1 MKHKMIAVLCMAGL
15 MALGACSSEEDS
27 VQEKSDHGKIALDAS
42 HFSFTEE
49 EYDADQTMAH
59 AKSRAVVATP
69 QPKTIDLGDDIFA
82 EVSVETGTDMPK
94 TRATKPL
101 SDGQYTICAY
111 DADHY
116 RQGELTGTV
125 SGGVFTS
132 TDRML
137 LDPDV
142 YDFVC
147 YNSTVIPLEMDDP
160 HHIRSYDYLQVENGM
175 DNPMMGFSPAVNIS
189 GDEYFVPFHM
199 KHKAMRVRLKII
211 SEPEVGDKVSA
222 TIMVTPAAI
231 GTGGYWRT
239 IMQIFQRWDGTEY
252 GSSQTSAD
260 YAHFN
265 DIPSTKTAT
274 GGEYLSPY
282 EYLMPPTS
290 TWNYLNR
297 CSIRFDKGEIFGR
310 SLVGKTID
318 LSTATFPAG
327 YTEQENSTVT
337 IKVKIK
343 VPPHYLF
350 QDGTVGT
357 FANRGTRTP
366 IGLVVTEKVGS
377 NPGLAAALNVL
388 SAPLQWE
395 NEVHGNSG
403 DSYQN
408 NTVCYPTPT
417 AGLADMNGYNWTW
430 DGSSSLD
437 GKVRANE
444 ASKYPAFY
452 AAAHYNPGVTVTGAN
467 VGKWFMPSF
476 GQLVKALQ
484 LTAPDY
490 KITDATSGM
499 SPWMRA
505 LGTYSDSE
513 APRKLDRCL
522 IVGGGTGF
530 HGISSGFIQTSTQ
543 VDGTSAFRKYQ
554 PTAIIISELG
564 FNQIFVTWKTMMNG
578 NVWPFVEF

>member
-1 MKHKMIAVLCMAGL
+1 MIAVLCMAGL
-15 MALGACSSEEDS
+15 MGLGACSSEEDS
-27 VQEKSDHGKIALDAS
+27 VKEPNQGKIALDAN

-59 AKSRAVVATP
+59 AKSRAVAATP

-82 EVSVETGTDMPK
+82 EVSVETGTDAPK

-111 DADHY
+111 DVVDHY

-137 LDPDV
+137 LDPGV
-142 YDFVC
+142 YDFAC
-147 YNSTVIPLEMDDP
+147 YNSVVTPFEMDDA
-160 HHIRSYDYLQVENGM
+160 HHTRSYDYLKIENGM
-175 DNPMMGFSPAVNIS
+175 NNPMMGFTPAVNVS
-189 GDEYFVPFHM
+189 GKEYFVPFHM
-199 KHKAMRVRLKII
+199 KHKAMRMRLKII

-222 TIMVTPAAI
+222 TIMVTPV
-231 GTGGYWRT
+231 GGGSGRWR
-239 IMQIFQRWDGTEY
+239 IIAKGFQRWDGADF
-252 GSSQTSAD
+252 GHSQTPAD

-282 EYLMPPTS
+282 EYLLPPDG
-290 TWNYLNR
+290 TWDYLNV

-327 YTEQENSTVT
+327 YTEQENSTLT

-395 NEVHGNSG
+395 NEVYGNTN

-437 GKVRANE
+437 GKVRGNE

-452 AAAHYNPGVTVTGAN
+452 AAAHYNPGVPVTGAN

-490 KITDATSGM
+490 KITDANPSM
-499 SPWMRA
+499 SPWMGA
-505 LGTYSDSE
+505 QGAYSDSE

-543 VDGTSAFRKYQ
+543 VDGSPAHRKYQ
-554 PTAIIISELG
+554 PTAIVISEGG
-564 FNQIFVTWKTMMNG
+564 FNQIYVTWKTMMNG
-578 NVWPFVEF
+578 NVWPFVQF

>member
-15 MALGACSSEEDS
+15 MGLGACSSEEDS
-27 VQEKSDHGKIALDAS
+27 VKEPNQGKIALDAS

-59 AKSRAVVATP
+59 AKSRAVAATP

-82 EVSVETGTDMPK
+82 EVSVETGTDAPK

-111 DADHY
+111 DVVDHY

-137 LDPDV
+137 LDPGV
-142 YDFVC
+142 YDFAC
-147 YNSTVIPLEMDDP
+147 YNSVVTPFEMDDA
-160 HHIRSYDYLQVENGM
+160 HHTRSYDYLKIENGM
-175 DNPMMGFSPAVNIS
+175 DNPMMGFTPAVNVS
-189 GDEYFVPFHM
+189 GKEYFVPFHM
-199 KHKAMRVRLKII
+199 KHKAMRMRLKII

-222 TIMVTPAAI
+222 TIMVTPV
-231 GTGGYWRT
+231 GGGSGRWR
-239 IMQIFQRWDGTEY
+239 IIAKGFQRWDGADF
-252 GSSQTSAD
+252 GHSQTPAD

-282 EYLMPPTS
+282 EYLLPPDG
-290 TWNYLNR
+290 TWDYLNV
-297 CSIRFDKGEIFGR
+297 CSIRFEKGEIFGR

-327 YTEQENSTVT
+327 YTEQENSTLT

-395 NEVHGNSG
+395 NEVYGNTN

-437 GKVRANE
+437 GKVRGTE

-452 AAAHYNPGVTVTGAN
+452 AAAHYNPGVPVTGAN

-490 KITDATSGM
+490 KVTDGNPSM
-499 SPWMRA
+499 SPW
-505 LGTYSDSE
+505 LGARGAYSDSE

-522 IVGGGTGF
+522 IVGGGAGF

-543 VDGTSAFRKYQ
+543 VDGTSAHRKYQ
-554 PTAIIISELG
+554 PTAIIISEWG

-578 NVWPFVEF
+578 NVWPFVQF

>member
-1 MKHKMIAVLCMAGL
+1 
-15 MALGACSSEEDS
+15 
-27 VQEKSDHGKIALDAS
+27 
-42 HFSFTEE
+42 
-49 EYDADQTMAH
+49 
-59 AKSRAVVATP
+59 
-69 QPKTIDLGDDIFA
+69 
-82 EVSVETGTDMPK
+82 
-94 TRATKPL
+94 
-101 SDGQYTICAY
+101 
-111 DADHY
+111 
-116 RQGELTGTV
+116 
-125 SGGVFTS
+125 
-132 TDRML
+132 ML
-137 LDPDV
+137 LDPGV
-142 YDFVC
+142 YDFAC
-147 YNSTVIPLEMDDP
+147 YNSVVTPFESDDP
-160 HHIRSYDYLQVENGM
+160 SHTRSYDYLKIENGM
-175 DNPMMGFSPAVNIS
+175 DNPMIGITPAVNVS
-189 GDEYFVPFHM
+189 GKEYFVPFHM

-211 SEPEVGDKVSA
+211 SEPEVGDKVNA
-222 TIMVTPAAI
+222 TIMVTPV
-231 GTGGYWRT
+231 GGGGGGYWR
-239 IMQIFQRWDGTEY
+239 IIDKGFQRWDGADFGY
-252 GSSQTSAD
+252 SQTPAD

-282 EYLMPPTS
+282 EYLLPPDG
-290 TWNYLNR
+290 TWDYLNV

-327 YTEQENSTVT
+327 YTEQENSTLT

-395 NEVHGNSG
+395 NEVYGNTN

-437 GKVRANE
+437 GKVRGNE

-452 AAAHYNPGVTVTGAN
+452 AAGHYNPGVTVTGAN

-490 KITDATSGM
+490 KVTDANPSM
-499 SPWMRA
+499 SPWMGA
-505 LGTYSDSE
+505 QGAYSDSE
-513 APRKLDRCL
+513 ASRKLDRCL
-522 IVGGGTGF
+522 IVGGGSGF
-530 HGISSGFIQTSTQ
+530 HGINSGFIQTSTQ
-543 VDGTSAFRKYQ
+543 VDGTSAHRKYQ
-554 PTAIIISELG
+554 PTAIIISELE
-564 FNQIFVTWKTMMNG
+564 FRQIYVTWKTMMNG
-578 NVWPFVEF
+578 NVWPFVQF

>member
-15 MALGACSSEEDS
+15 MGLGACSSEEDS
-27 VQEKSDHGKIALDAS
+27 VKEPNQGKIALDAN

-59 AKSRAVVATP
+59 AKSRAVAATP

-82 EVSVETGTDMPK
+82 EVSVETGTDAPK

-111 DADHY
+111 DVVDHY

-137 LDPDV
+137 LDPGV
-142 YDFVC
+142 YDFAC
-147 YNSTVIPLEMDDP
+147 YNSVVTPFEMDDA
-160 HHIRSYDYLQVENGM
+160 HHTRSYDYLKIENGM
-175 DNPMMGFSPAVNIS
+175 NNPMMGFTPAVNVS
-189 GDEYFVPFHM
+189 GKEYFVPFHM
-199 KHKAMRVRLKII
+199 KHKAMRMRLKII

-222 TIMVTPAAI
+222 TIMVTPV
-231 GTGGYWRT
+231 GGGSGRWR
-239 IMQIFQRWDGTEY
+239 IIAKGFQRWDGADF
-252 GSSQTSAD
+252 GHSQTPAD

-282 EYLMPPTS
+282 EYLLPPDG
-290 TWNYLNR
+290 TWDYLNV

-327 YTEQENSTVT
+327 YTEQENSTLT

-395 NEVHGNSG
+395 NEVYGNTN

-437 GKVRANE
+437 GKVRGNE

-452 AAAHYNPGVTVTGAN
+452 AAAHYNPGVPVTGAN

-490 KITDATSGM
+490 KITDANPSM
-499 SPWMRA
+499 SPWMGA
-505 LGTYSDSE
+505 QGAYSDSE

-543 VDGTSAFRKYQ
+543 VDGSPAHRKYQ
-554 PTAIIISELG
+554 PTAIVISEGG
-564 FNQIFVTWKTMMNG
+564 FNQIYVTWKTMMNG
-578 NVWPFVEF
+578 NVWPFVQF

>member
-15 MALGACSSEEDS
+15 MGLGACSSEEDS
-27 VQEKSDHGKIALDAS
+27 VKEPNHGKIALDAS

-82 EVSVETGTDMPK
+82 EVSVETGTDAPK

-137 LDPDV
+137 LDPGV
-142 YDFVC
+142 YDFAC
-147 YNSTVIPLEMDDP
+147 YNSTVIPFEMDDP
-160 HHIRSYDYLQVENGM
+160 GHTRSYDYLKVENGM
-175 DNPMMGFSPAVNIS
+175 NNPMIGITPAVNVS
-189 GDEYFVPFHM
+189 GKEYFVPFHM

-222 TIMVTPAAI
+222 TIMVTPV
-231 GTGGYWRT
+231 GGGGNAHWRT
-239 IMQIFQRWDGTEY
+239 IEKRFQRWDGGGF
-252 GSSQTSAD
+252 GSAQTSAD

-282 EYLMPPTS
+282 EYLLPADIA
-290 TWNYLNR
+290 WDYLNW

-327 YTEQENSTVT
+327 YTEQENSTLT

-395 NEVHGNSG
+395 NEVYGNTN

-437 GKVRANE
+437 GKVRGTE

-452 AAAHYNPGVTVTGAN
+452 AAAHYNPGVPVTGAN

-490 KITDATSGM
+490 KVTDGNPSM
-499 SPWMRA
+499 SPWMGA
-505 LGTYSDSE
+505 QGAYSDSE
-513 APRKLDRCL
+513 ASRKLDRCL
-522 IVGGGTGF
+522 IIGGGTGF

-543 VDGTSAFRKYQ
+543 VDGSPAHRKYQ
-554 PTAIIISELG
+554 PTAIVISEGG
-564 FNQIFVTWKTMMNG
+564 FNQIYVTWKTMMNG
-578 NVWPFVEF
+578 NVWPFVQF

>member
-15 MALGACSSEEDS
+15 MGLGACSSEEDS
-27 VQEKSDHGKIALDAS
+27 VKEPNQGKIALDAS

-82 EVSVETGTDMPK
+82 EVSVETGTDAPK

-137 LDPDV
+137 LDPGV
-142 YDFVC
+142 YDFAC
-147 YNSTVIPLEMDDP
+147 YNSTVIPFEMDDP
-160 HHIRSYDYLQVENGM
+160 GHTRSYDYLKVENGM
-175 DNPMMGFSPAVNIS
+175 NNPMIGITPAVNVS
-189 GDEYFVPFHM
+189 GKEYFVPFHM

-222 TIMVTPAAI
+222 TIMVTPV
-231 GTGGYWRT
+231 GGGGNAHWRT
-239 IMQIFQRWDGTEY
+239 IEKRFQRWDGGGF
-252 GSSQTSAD
+252 GSAQTSAD

-282 EYLMPPTS
+282 EYLLPADIA
-290 TWNYLNR
+290 WDYLNW

-327 YTEQENSTVT
+327 YTEQENSTLT

-395 NEVHGNSG
+395 NEVYGNTN

-437 GKVRANE
+437 GKVRGTE

-452 AAAHYNPGVTVTGAN
+452 AAAHYNPGVPVTGAN

-490 KITDATSGM
+490 KVTDGNPSM
-499 SPWMRA
+499 SPW
-505 LGTYSDSE
+505 LGARGAYSDSE

-543 VDGTSAFRKYQ
+543 VDGTSAHRKYQ
-554 PTAIIISELG
+554 PTAIIISEWG

-578 NVWPFVEF
+578 NVWPFVQF

>member
-15 MALGACSSEEDS
+15 MGLGACSSEEDS
-27 VQEKSDHGKIALDAS
+27 VKEPNQGKIALDAS

-59 AKSRAVVATP
+59 AKSRAVAATP

-82 EVSVETGTDMPK
+82 EVSVETGTDAPK

-111 DADHY
+111 DVVDHY

-137 LDPDV
+137 LDPGV
-142 YDFVC
+142 YDFAC
-147 YNSTVIPLEMDDP
+147 YNSVVTPFEMDDA
-160 HHIRSYDYLQVENGM
+160 HHTRSYDYLKIENGM
-175 DNPMMGFSPAVNIS
+175 DNPMMGFTPAVSVS
-189 GDEYFVPFHM
+189 GKEYFVPFHM
-199 KHKAMRVRLKII
+199 KHKAMRMRLKII

-222 TIMVTPAAI
+222 TIMVTPV
-231 GTGGYWRT
+231 GGGSGRWR
-239 IMQIFQRWDGTEY
+239 IIAKGFQRWDGADF
-252 GSSQTSAD
+252 GHSQTPAD

-282 EYLMPPTS
+282 EYLLPPDG
-290 TWNYLNR
+290 TWDYLNV

-327 YTEQENSTVT
+327 YTEQENSTLT

-395 NEVHGNSG
+395 NEVYGNTN

-437 GKVRANE
+437 GKVRGNE

-490 KITDATSGM
+490 KITDANPSM
-499 SPWMRA
+499 SPWMGARGA
-505 LGTYSDSE
+505 YSDSE

-543 VDGTSAFRKYQ
+543 VDGTSAHRKYQ
-554 PTAIIISELG
+554 PTAIVISEGG
-564 FNQIFVTWKTMMNG
+564 FNQIYVTWKTMMNG
-578 NVWPFVEF
+578 NVWPFVQF

>member
-15 MALGACSSEEDS
+15 MGLGACSSEEDS
-27 VQEKSDHGKIALDAS
+27 VKELNHGKIALDAS

-59 AKSRAVVATP
+59 AKSRAVAATP

-82 EVSVETGTDMPK
+82 EVSVETGTDAPK

-111 DADHY
+111 DVVDHY

-137 LDPDV
+137 LDPGV
-142 YDFVC
+142 YDFAC
-147 YNSTVIPLEMDDP
+147 YNSVVTPFEMDDA
-160 HHIRSYDYLQVENGM
+160 HHTRSYDYLKIENGM
-175 DNPMMGFSPAVNIS
+175 DNPMIGITPAVNVS
-189 GDEYFVPFHM
+189 GKEYFVPFHM

-222 TIMVTPAAI
+222 TIMVTPV
-231 GTGGYWRT
+231 GGGSGRWR
-239 IMQIFQRWDGTEY
+239 IIAKGFQRWDGADFGY
-252 GSSQTSAD
+252 SQTPAD

-282 EYLMPPTS
+282 EYLLPPDG
-290 TWNYLNR
+290 TWDYLNV

-310 SLVGKTID
+310 SLVGKTVD

-327 YTEQENSTVT
+327 YTEQENSTLT

-395 NEVHGNSG
+395 NEVYGNTN

-437 GKVRANE
+437 GKVRGTE

-452 AAAHYNPGVTVTGAN
+452 AAAHYNPGVPVTGAN

-490 KITDATSGM
+490 KVTDANPSM
-499 SPWMRA
+499 SPWMGA
-505 LGTYSDSE
+505 QGAYSDSE
-513 APRKLDRCL
+513 ASRKLDRCL
-522 IVGGGTGF
+522 IVGGGSGF

-543 VDGTSAFRKYQ
+543 VDGTSAHRKYQ
-554 PTAIIISELG
+554 PTAIIISELE
-564 FNQIFVTWKTMMNG
+564 FRQIYVTWKTMMNG
-578 NVWPFVEF
+578 NVWPFVQF

>member
-1 MKHKMIAVLCMAGL
+1 MIAVLCMAGL
-15 MALGACSSEEDS
+15 MGLGACSSEEDS
-27 VQEKSDHGKIALDAS
+27 VKEPNHGKIALDAS

-82 EVSVETGTDMPK
+82 EVSVETGTDEPK

-137 LDPDV
+137 LDPGV
-142 YDFVC
+142 YDFAC
-147 YNSTVIPLEMDDP
+147 YNSVVTPFEMDDP
-160 HHIRSYDYLQVENGM
+160 GHTRSYDYLKIENGM
-175 DNPMMGFSPAVNIS
+175 DNPMIGFTPAVSVS
-189 GDEYFVPFHM
+189 GKEYFVPFHM

-222 TIMVTPAAI
+222 TIMVTPV
-231 GTGGYWRT
+231 GGGGNAHWRT
-239 IMQIFQRWDGTEY
+239 IEKRFQRWDGGES
-252 GSSQTSAD
+252 GGAQTPAD

-282 EYLMPPTS
+282 EYLLPS
-290 TWNYLNR
+290 DIAWDYLNW

-310 SLVGKTID
+310 SLVGKTVD

-327 YTEQENSTVT
+327 YTEQGNSTLT

-395 NEVHGNSG
+395 NEVYGNTN

-437 GKVRANE
+437 GKVRGNE

-452 AAAHYNPGVTVTGAN
+452 AAGHYNPGVTVTGAN

-490 KITDATSGM
+490 KITDGDPSM
-499 SPWMRA
+499 SPWFRPNV
-505 LGTYSDSE
+505 TYSDSE

-530 HGISSGFIQTSTQ
+530 HGISGPGFIQTSTQ
-543 VDGTSAFRKYQ
+543 VDGSPAHRKYQ
-554 PTAIIISELG
+554 PTAIVISEFY
-564 FNQIFVTWKTMMNG
+564 FNQIYVTWKTMMNG
-578 NVWPFVEF
+578 NVWPFVQF

>member
-1 MKHKMIAVLCMAGL
+1 MIAVLCMAGL
-15 MALGACSSEEDS
+15 MGLGACSSEEDS
-27 VQEKSDHGKIALDAS
+27 VKEPNQGKIALDAS

-59 AKSRAVVATP
+59 AKSRAVAATP

-82 EVSVETGTDMPK
+82 EVSVETGTDAPK

-111 DADHY
+111 DVVDHY

-137 LDPDV
+137 LDPGV
-142 YDFVC
+142 YDFAC
-147 YNSTVIPLEMDDP
+147 YNSVVTPFEMDDA
-160 HHIRSYDYLQVENGM
+160 HHTRSYDYLKIENGM
-175 DNPMMGFSPAVNIS
+175 DNPMMGFTPAVNVS
-189 GDEYFVPFHM
+189 GKEYFVPFHM
-199 KHKAMRVRLKII
+199 KHKAMRMRLKII

-222 TIMVTPAAI
+222 TIMVTPV
-231 GTGGYWRT
+231 GGGSGRWR
-239 IMQIFQRWDGTEY
+239 IIAKGFQRWDGADF
-252 GSSQTSAD
+252 GHSQTPAD

-282 EYLMPPTS
+282 EYLLPPDG
-290 TWNYLNR
+290 TWDYLNV
-297 CSIRFDKGEIFGR
+297 CSIRFEKGEIFGR

-327 YTEQENSTVT
+327 YTEQENSTLT

-395 NEVHGNSG
+395 NEVYGNTN

-437 GKVRANE
+437 GKVRGTE

-452 AAAHYNPGVTVTGAN
+452 AAAHYNPGVPVTGAN

-490 KITDATSGM
+490 KVTDGNPSM
-499 SPWMRA
+499 SPW
-505 LGTYSDSE
+505 LGARGAYSDSE

-522 IVGGGTGF
+522 IVGGGAGF

-543 VDGTSAFRKYQ
+543 VDGTSAHRKYQ
-554 PTAIIISELG
+554 PTAIIISEWG

-578 NVWPFVEF
+578 NVWPFVQF

>member
-15 MALGACSSEEDS
+15 MGLGACSSEEDS
-27 VQEKSDHGKIALDAS
+27 VKEPNHGKIALDAN

-59 AKSRAVVATP
+59 AKSRAVAATP

-82 EVSVETGTDMPK
+82 EVSVETGTDAPK

-101 SDGQYTICAY
+101 SDGLYTICAY
-111 DADHY
+111 DVVDHY

-137 LDPDV
+137 LDPGV
-142 YDFVC
+142 YDFAC
-147 YNSTVIPLEMDDP
+147 YNSVVTPFEMDDA
-160 HHIRSYDYLQVENGM
+160 HHTRSYDYLKIENGM
-175 DNPMMGFSPAVNIS
+175 DNPMMGFTPAVNVS
-189 GDEYFVPFHM
+189 GKEYFVPFHM
-199 KHKAMRVRLKII
+199 KHKAMRMRLKII

-222 TIMVTPAAI
+222 TIMVTPV
-231 GTGGYWRT
+231 GGGSGRWR
-239 IMQIFQRWDGTEY
+239 IIAKGFQRWDGADF
-252 GSSQTSAD
+252 GHSQTPAD

-282 EYLMPPTS
+282 EYLLPPDG
-290 TWNYLNR
+290 TWDYLNV

-327 YTEQENSTVT
+327 YTEQENSTLT

-395 NEVHGNSG
+395 NEVYGNTN

-437 GKVRANE
+437 GKVRGNE

-452 AAAHYNPGVTVTGAN
+452 AAAHYAPGVPVTGAN

-490 KITDATSGM
+490 KITDANPSM
-499 SPWMRA
+499 SPWMGARGA
-505 LGTYSDSE
+505 YSDSE

-543 VDGTSAFRKYQ
+543 VDGSPAHRKYQ
-554 PTAIIISELG
+554 PTAIVISEGG
-564 FNQIFVTWKTMMNG
+564 FNQIYVTWKTMMNG
-578 NVWPFVEF
+578 NVWPFVQF

>member
-1 MKHKMIAVLCMAGL
+1 MKHKMIAMLCMAGL
-15 MALGACSSEEDS
+15 MGLGACSSEEDS
-27 VQEKSDHGKIALDAS
+27 VKEPNHGKIALDAS

-49 EYDADQTMAH
+49 EYDVDQTMAH

-82 EVSVETGTDMPK
+82 EVSVETGTDAPK

-111 DADHY
+111 DPTTHD
-116 RQGELTGTV
+116 RKGELTGMV
-125 SGGVFTS
+125 SSGIFTS
-132 TDRML
+132 SNHLR
-137 LDPDV
+137 LDPGV

-147 YNSTVIPLEMDDP
+147 YNDVVTRRSQYDAVLG
-160 HHIRSYDYLQVENGM
+160 HIIDLLIVSNYT
-175 DNPMMGFSPAVNIS
+175 DNPMVGITKAVNVY
-189 GDEYFVPFHM
+189 GDNYFVPFQM
-199 KHKAMRVRLKII
+199 KHKTMRVRLKII
-211 SEPEVGDKVSA
+211 SEPKIGEKINA
-222 TIMVTPAAI
+222 TILAGPTTIRATMVERPAWE
-231 GTGGYWRT
+231 TSSPGGSFHGGFGVFYP
-239 IMQIFQRWDGTEY
+239 
-252 GSSQTSAD
+252 
-260 YAHFN
+260 FN
-265 DIPSTKTAT
+265 DIPSTKTVT
-274 GGEYLSPY
+274 GGEYLTSY
-282 EYLMPPTS
+282 EYILPPHILGNDFNTC
-290 TWNYLNR
+290 TL
-297 CSIRFDKGEIFGR
+297 RFDKGEIFGR

-327 YTEQENSTVT
+327 YTEQENSSIT

-395 NEVHGNSG
+395 NEVYGNTN

-437 GKVRANE
+437 GKVRGNE

-452 AAAHYNPGVTVTGAN
+452 AAAHYNPGVPVTGAN

-490 KITDATSGM
+490 KVTDANPSM
-499 SPWMRA
+499 SPWMGA
-505 LGTYSDSE
+505 QGAYSDSE

-543 VDGTSAFRKYQ
+543 VDGSPAHRKYQ
-554 PTAIIISELG
+554 PTAIVISEWG

-578 NVWPFVEF
+578 NVWPFVQF